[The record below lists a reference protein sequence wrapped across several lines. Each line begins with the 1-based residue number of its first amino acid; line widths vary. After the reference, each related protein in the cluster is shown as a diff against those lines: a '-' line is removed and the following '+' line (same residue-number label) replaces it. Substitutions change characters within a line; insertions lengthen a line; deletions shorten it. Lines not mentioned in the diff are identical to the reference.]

1 MLDETVYGWV
11 QQGTRRVKSSLA
23 VEKREERGLLLLR
36 KQGRSGR
43 LQRELVGEPDLA
55 ALAGLV
61 PGLEGFAVLPFWA

>member
-11 QQGTRRVKSSLA
+11 QQGTRWVMSSLA
-23 VEKREERGLLLLR
+23 VEKREERGLLLW

-43 LQRELVGEPDLA
+43 LQREVVGEPDLA
-55 ALAGLV
+55 ALAGLF